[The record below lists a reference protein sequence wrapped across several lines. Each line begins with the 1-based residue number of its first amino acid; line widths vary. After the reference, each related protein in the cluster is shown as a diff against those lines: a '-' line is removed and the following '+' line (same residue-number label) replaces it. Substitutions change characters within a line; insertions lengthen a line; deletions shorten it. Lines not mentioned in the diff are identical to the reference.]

1 MLAIIGQLE
10 VLDAEV
16 FQSMNECVDRTIP
29 LPFYGLAFPVYFNR
43 CQAGDFTFRLFDL
56 GCLIAYESER
66 GVLFKNSA
74 LKVS

>member
-56 GCLIAYESER
+56 GRLIAYESER
-66 GVLFKNSA
+66 SSFAKTRP
-74 LKVS
+74 